1 MTHTSTPEKSEL
13 YDFTPTQEDLINSVK
28 IIIFN
33 PFIAIVQPSKVSY
46 SGGKK
51 EKKKIPQSGL
61 SFVLSL
67 CDFVNPGV

>member
-13 YDFTPTQEDLINSVK
+13 YDFTPTQEDL
-28 IIIFN
+28 IIFN